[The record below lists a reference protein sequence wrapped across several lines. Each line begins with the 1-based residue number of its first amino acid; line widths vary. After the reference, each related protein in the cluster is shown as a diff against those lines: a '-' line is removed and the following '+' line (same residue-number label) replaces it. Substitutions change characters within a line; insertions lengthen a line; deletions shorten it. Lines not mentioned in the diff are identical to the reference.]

1 MAAVTLNLWLDGGRE
16 TERVSINPAD
26 VREVVE
32 AVRTRPRLG
41 ATARVAVVV
50 MTDGRRYECFDGDR
64 DVKGRLGK

>member
-1 MAAVTLNLWLDGGRE
+1 MVTLNLWLDGGQS

-32 AVRTRPRLG
+32 TERVRPRLG

-50 MTDGRRYECFDGDR
+50 LHSGRRFECFDGDR
-64 DVKGRLGK
+64 TVKGRLGR